1 PLNITRTRTPHPQN
15 EDFWTILDEKGTKYI
30 FSKKEK
36 GASTI
41 TNDSGSRISSRSSY
55 SWLLNKIISP
65 SKKDSIT
72 FEYDYYA
79 NETYPVTLSETR
91 RFPGHSNGLFGDPT
105 GIHNSYI
112 YNSGTTHVLKRI
124 VFKNGSVEF
133 VSGTTREDAANSWS
147 KTLGNIIV
155 KDARGTIIKNFEFD
169 YGYWESKSS
178 GGEFYNKRLY
188 LKQIQQKKG

>member
-1 PLNITRTRTPHPQN
+1 
-15 EDFWTILDEKGTKYI
+15 
-30 FSKKEK
+30 
-36 GASTI
+36 
-41 TNDSGSRISSRSSY
+41 
-55 SWLLNKIISP
+55 
-65 SKKDSIT
+65 
-72 FEYDYYA
+72 
-79 NETYPVTLSETR
+79 
-91 RFPGHSNGLFGDPT
+91 
-105 GIHNSYI
+105 
-112 YNSGTTHVLKRI
+112 TTHVLKRI

-188 LKQIQQKKG
+188 LKQIQQKKGSEILPPYKFTYIDDLHFPTRQPSIDNSGFGFYAQDHWGYYNGRSNSTLLPSLDNYKGRYKIENFSPANREPDPQYAKLGMLTKIEYPTGGHTDFEYEPHRNEVGIVGGL